1 VAAYKGR
8 FVLRRKEEVMKT
20 FAKDFSRMDR
30 LERSKIMIFPFLL
43 IVSLLRE
50 KIYPLF
56 GNEHERYFFAM
67 LAGLALSILVFWII
81 EGLEHLFLKRGETV
95 MYPNLPYDL
104 FYHYKLKNINSA
116 GCIYLVKRLSDG
128 VYKIGK
134 AANLDDRIRALR
146 REYGPMSSV
155 AAWEVSDLT
164 AYERNALE
172 RTKQFIYP
180 EMGRNELR
188 KMDNLQS
195 WQFVTEFTQFVVD
208 IDLGFETIKTE
219 EAPRQVSLV
228 WLNNDS
234 LANTENENGLN
245 PNN

>member
-1 VAAYKGR
+1 
-8 FVLRRKEEVMKT
+8 MKT
-20 FAKDFSRMDR
+20 FAKDFSRMGR

-43 IVSLLRE
+43 IISLLRE

-56 GNEHERYFFAM
+56 GDERERYFFAM
-67 LAGLALSILVFWII
+67 LAGLALSVMVFWII
-81 EGLEHLFLKRGETV
+81 EGLEYLFLKRDETV
-95 MYPNLPYDL
+95 MYSNLPYDL
-104 FYHYKLKNINSA
+104 FYHYKLKNTNSA
-116 GCIYLVKRLSDG
+116 GCIYLAKRLSDG

-134 AANLDDRIRALR
+134 ATNLDDRIRALR
-146 REYGPMSSV
+146 KEYGPMSIV

-164 AYERNALE
+164 TYERNALE
-172 RTKQFIYP
+172 RTKKFIYP

-188 KMDNLQS
+188 LMDNIQS

-219 EAPRQVSLV
+219 KDPQQVSLL
-228 WLNNDS
+228 WSNSDS
-234 LANTENENGLN
+234 LANTENENGFN